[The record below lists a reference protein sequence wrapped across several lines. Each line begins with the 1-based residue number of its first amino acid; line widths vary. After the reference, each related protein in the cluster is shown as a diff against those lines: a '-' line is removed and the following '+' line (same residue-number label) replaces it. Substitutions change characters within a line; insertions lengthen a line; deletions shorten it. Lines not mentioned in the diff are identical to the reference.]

1 MGEENKVVGEGEKKK
16 EESVGA
22 TAVVGDGEEE
32 KNKKMK
38 KSKKQGL
45 ISRIWKGIFR
55 RRSDDFEKRL
65 QYISKEEAAVMARVN
80 RSNRSWQ
87 RTSRQIIIIFVIFED
102 DESLRRWKEQL
113 LGNVYVNNVTEVLE
127 PEVKIISLSIVSPG
141 REDIVLPIPENGNPK
156 GLWSTLKEGS
166 PYRLKFTFVVSN
178 NIVFES
184 KTIQRMEL
192 LILTENQDAIDAAI
206 IGALCRD
213 RRKQVYLGEFDTT
226 HAAARAYDRAAIKFR
241 GIDADI
247 NFNVSDYHEDIK
259 GKQLDAIQVV
269 LSDLDE
275 AVDTTT
281 GEETELLVGLK
292 NDDQHPYQNSFFSGT
307 IEVVEAGGF
316 FTYYCWNLEV
326 ISMYDDVTA
335 NISNVLPVSKQLEYF
350 EHYKIHMRKLLGEK
364 RAEFIIRNALY
375 VISMGTNDFLQNYFL
390 EDTRPKQYSLQKFEE
405 FLLSQMTKDIEVE
418 VGTRSTDASMDEW
431 LEGTVYAQ
439 SNANKSKKKK

>member
-156 GLWSTLKEGS
+156 GLW
-166 PYRLKFTFVVSN
+166 
-178 NIVFES
+178 
-184 KTIQRMEL
+184 
-192 LILTENQDAIDAAI
+192 TENQDAIDAAI

-213 RRKQVYLGEFDTT
+213 RRKQVYLG
-226 HAAARAYDRAAIKFR
+226 RALFFR
-241 GIDADI
+241 GVAP
-247 NFNVSDYHEDIK
+247 NTGELPCTNVVDGNHAWGSFS
-259 GKQLDAIQVV
+259 GKKLPNSSSN
-269 LSDLDE
+269 LSDQLIDP
-275 AVDTTT
+275 
-281 GEETELLVGLK
+281 LFL
-292 NDDQHPYQNSFFSGT
+292 F
-307 IEVVEAGGF
+307 F
-316 FTYYCWNLEV
+316 FTLQVGIE
-326 ISMYDDVTA
+326 MQRKA
-335 NISNVLPVSKQLEYF
+335 ALPL
-350 EHYKIHMRKLLGEK
+350 R
-364 RAEFIIRNALY
+364 
-375 VISMGTNDFLQNYFL
+375 
-390 EDTRPKQYSLQKFEE
+390 
-405 FLLSQMTKDIEVE
+405 
-418 VGTRSTDASMDEW
+418 DAKS
-431 LEGTVYAQ
+431 G
-439 SNANKSKKKK
+439 NANKMRALCSKEALVKLL

>member
-247 NFNVSDYHEDIK
+247 NFNVGIEMQRK
-259 GKQLDAIQVV
+259 AALPLRDAKSGNANKMRA
-269 LSDLDE
+269 LCSKE
-275 AVDTTT
+275 ALPGTFD
-281 GEETELLVGLK
+281 LVGTILYEI
-292 NDDQHPYQNSFFSGT
+292 DQHPYQNSFFSGT
-307 IEVVEAGGF
+307 IEVVEK
-316 FTYYCWNLEV
+316 T
-326 ISMYDDVTA
+326 
-335 NISNVLPVSKQLEYF
+335 
-350 EHYKIHMRKLLGEK
+350 K
-364 RAEFIIRNALY
+364 RA
-375 VISMGTNDFLQNYFL
+375 
-390 EDTRPKQYSLQKFEE
+390 P
-405 FLLSQMTKDIEVE
+405 
-418 VGTRSTDASMDEW
+418 TDA
-431 LEGTVYAQ
+431 
-439 SNANKSKKKK
+439 